1 MRYTVRTIL
10 EVLKDLELI
19 DPAHMNIVSDG
30 RGMFPNSYKLTDKGV
45 EKLEERIENI
55 LKEKDMKRKQYIGIP
70 SVVLLNSEGDILKAF
85 RTEQG
90 FVILDEY
97 RETIAT
103 LNKDEIYEFTRGGL
117 DLKDSKGR
125 VYNYMKFPGSMKPD
139 LKMLDEFIGV
149 DTTGLT
155 Y

>member
-1 MRYTVRTIL
+1 MKYTVRTIL

-19 DPAHMNIVSDG
+19 DPAHMSMVSDG
-30 RGMFPNSYKLTDKGV
+30 RGEFPNSYKLTDKGV
-45 EKLEERIENI
+45 EKLEERIEKI
-55 LKEKDMKRKQYIGIP
+55 LKEKETKRKQYIGIP

-85 RTEQG
+85 RTEKG
-90 FVILDEY
+90 FIILDEY

-103 LNKDEIYEFTRGGL
+103 LDKDEIYDFTRGEL
-117 DLKDSKGR
+117 DLKDSRGR
-125 VYNYMKFPGSMKPD
+125 VYNYMRFPSSMKPD

-149 DTTGLT
+149 DTKGFS